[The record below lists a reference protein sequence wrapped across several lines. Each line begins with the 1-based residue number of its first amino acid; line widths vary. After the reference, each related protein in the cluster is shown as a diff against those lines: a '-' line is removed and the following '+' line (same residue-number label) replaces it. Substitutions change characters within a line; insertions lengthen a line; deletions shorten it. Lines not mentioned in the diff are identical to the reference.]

1 VIGRTEYSSTFA
13 SVCGRDN
20 IIGVQFHPEK
30 SQTAGLILLSNFS
43 RM

>member
-1 VIGRTEYSSTFA
+1 MGETEYERRFA

-30 SQTAGLILLSNFS
+30 SQASGLKLLNNFAQ
-43 RM
+43 M